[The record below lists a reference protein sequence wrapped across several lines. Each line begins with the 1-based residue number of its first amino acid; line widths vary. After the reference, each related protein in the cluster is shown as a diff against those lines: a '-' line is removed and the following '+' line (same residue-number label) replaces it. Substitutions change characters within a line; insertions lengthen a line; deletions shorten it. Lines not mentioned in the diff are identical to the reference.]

1 MANVGNDNL
10 IPYRD
15 RTAEEQREF
24 HRSGGIASG
33 AARRRKR
40 DLKNAADL
48 LLSMKATPKQRAD
61 MAKLGIDADDADLQ
75 MAMLVAQLQQAMKG
89 NTKAAALF
97 VSLLEDSQQK
107 QTINSDD
114 MANVAD
120 FIRRNADVD

>member
-75 MAMLVAQLQQAMKG
+75 MAMLVAQFRQALKG

-107 QTINSDD
+107 QAINSDD

>member
-1 MANVGNDNL
+1 MANEQNL
-10 IPYRD
+10 VPFSERSKSE
-15 RTAEEQREF
+15 ARENG
-24 HRSGGIASG
+24 HIGGIASG

-40 DLKNAADL
+40 DMRDAADL
-48 LLSMKATPKQRAD
+48 LLSLKATPKQRAD